1 MTGVFI
7 KKGNLE
13 IHTGLERRKNADK
26 GRDQGDAFTNQRS
39 LRIESEGET
48 WLEYSSQFSEGTIP
62 ANTFI
67 LVF

>member
-13 IHTGLERRKNADK
+13 IHTGLESRKNADE
-26 GRDQGDAFTNQRS
+26 GRDQVDAFTNQGS

-48 WLEYSSQFSEGTIP
+48 CLEYSSQLSEGTIP
-62 ANTFI
+62 ANTFV